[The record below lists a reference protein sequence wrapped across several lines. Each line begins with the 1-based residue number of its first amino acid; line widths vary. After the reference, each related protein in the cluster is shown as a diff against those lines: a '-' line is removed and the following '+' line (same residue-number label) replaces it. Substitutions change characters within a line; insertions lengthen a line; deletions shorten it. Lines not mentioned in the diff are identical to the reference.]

1 MNTLESDLM
10 THVKT
15 QCERELSAF
24 ALVAPVLRFAR
35 PCINCN
41 KSIQHEVMKNRM
53 YLYFVEHTEIYQSL
67 MKQQACCYEI
77 TQNQVLS
84 SLCTSR
90 GAIKIFHDSTTMFSD
105 RQNSGNF
112 SPFQHNIQKIVLSV

>member
-1 MNTLESDLM
+1 MINEYKVLQGQNLKDTLDSDLM

-41 KSIQHEVMKNRM
+41 KSVDTNYEKLVHFCRAIELR
-53 YLYFVEHTEIYQSL
+53 EIYQTII
-67 MKQQACCYEI
+67 KQQS
-77 TQNQVLS
+77 VL
-84 SLCTSR
+84 
-90 GAIKIFHDSTTMFSD
+90 
-105 RQNSGNF
+105 
-112 SPFQHNIQKIVLSV
+112 